1 MISMESPIKQPIR
14 IREQLG
20 VSYQQVLVPLE
31 AGGASALA
39 DAAGT
44 VHAVQ
49 EVP

>member
-1 MISMESPIKQPIR
+1 MESPIKQPIR

-20 VSYQQVLVPLE
+20 VSYQQVLVLLE